1 MRTMQPL
8 VGIATA
14 LLILTCAGAA
24 AQSAVPVYKSSG
36 MQYLLHSG
44 ELGDEGQPMP
54 SDTKLHI
61 LLSGKTAKDLFN
73 HLRKDKY
80 DACTAG
86 MGIRVRATP
95 GDGLVCLRHA
105 DGKYTCGIGV
115 DMKTGKLSLG
125 IIC

>member
-1 MRTMQPL
+1 METTKPIIGL
-8 VGIATA
+8 ATVI
-14 LLILTCAGAA
+14 LILNPAGAA
-24 AQSAVPVYKSSG
+24 AQSDVPVYKSSG

-44 ELGDEGQPMP
+44 GLGDVAQPSQ